1 MTNFLRL
8 HPFSPFPLIHQVSS
22 MPPLLPPRRSQSH
35 PSLLIHLKGHSRSM
49 RSNQLS
55 FLMDLKTKSEMHSQR
70 NQVLISS
77 SFNSNNSSF
86 SSLVFFFFPDRNN
99 YFLWERMKEYKG
111 MQKKQAHKGP
121 TRERPPRNNVTKCII
136 TKSLRNWSLKRRNF
150 TED

>member
-86 SSLVFFFFPDRNN
+86 SSLVFFFF
-99 YFLWERMKEYKG
+99 FLIETTTFFEKEWKNTRVC
-111 MQKKQAHKGP
+111 KKNRHTKAPLEKGP
-121 TRERPPRNNVTKCII
+121 LGIMLPSVLLQKVFEI
-136 TKSLRNWSLKRRNF
+136 
-150 TED
+150 EA